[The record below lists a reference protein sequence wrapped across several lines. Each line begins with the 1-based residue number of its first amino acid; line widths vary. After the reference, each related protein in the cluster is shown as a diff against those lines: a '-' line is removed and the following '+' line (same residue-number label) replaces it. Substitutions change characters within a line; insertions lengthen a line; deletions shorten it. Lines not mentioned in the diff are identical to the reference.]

1 MHLKRLSAA
10 ALSLSL
16 AASLTAF
23 AAELPQ
29 PESVVDVPIPA
40 RYTARLT
47 VNGKALE
54 PITFENVDPVTYEV
68 TQVTMSMED
77 IPGAPTGYIPM
88 RILCAADPK
97 GYADWIPAED
107 SAVFSFRG
115 NSFVVHFGDMS
126 VEASP
131 GEVVE
136 GVKAYLSQGVTFLP
150 ASFLAT
156 LEGVTVDD
164 HPEMSSEHYDISFYV
179 DPVLTLCDA
188 VAEGAGMAAGM
199 ELTSDIFE
207 MYGMDL
213 ANFESISGYMPLMNT
228 QADTVVIGK
237 YAETADKAAAKAD
250 LEKLKAAQMQAFE
263 HYLPDVYEV
272 AKAGQIAE
280 SEDGAWVML
289 IISEDNDAAIQL
301 FRQGVAGL

>member
-40 RYTARLT
+40 RYTAQVT

-54 PITFENVDPVTYEV
+54 PVTFENVDPVTYEV

-115 NSFVVHFGDMS
+115 NSFVVRFGDMR
-126 VEASP
+126 VEMD
-131 GEVVE
+131 GETLE

-150 ASFLAT
+150 ASFLST
-156 LEGVTVDD
+156 LEGVTVDVR
-164 HPEMSSEHYDISFYV
+164 PEMSSEHYDISFYV
-179 DPVLTLCDA
+179 DPVLALCDA
-188 VAEGAGMAAGM
+188 VAEGADMAAGM
-199 ELTSDIFE
+199 ELTDDIFE

-237 YAETADKAAAKAD
+237 YADKADKAAAKAD